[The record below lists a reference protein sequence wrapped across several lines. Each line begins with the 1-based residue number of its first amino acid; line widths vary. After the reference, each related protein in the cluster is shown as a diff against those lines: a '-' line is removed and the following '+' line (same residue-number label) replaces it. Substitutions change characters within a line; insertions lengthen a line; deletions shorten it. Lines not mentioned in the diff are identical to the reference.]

1 VTVHRENVYSWN
13 LVRFKEKVHTLVRI
27 KGNVTSF
34 VPSLLIKLSQL
45 SPRRRKP
52 SLSRTT

>member
-1 VTVHRENVYSWN
+1 MTVHRENVYSWN